1 MKGKKLMKVLV
12 IGSGG
17 REHALVWKLSQSQYV
32 EAIFCIPG
40 NGGITEIADCIEMD
54 IANIENLVAFSK
66 KEGIGLVVVG
76 PENPLAM
83 GIVDAFEKIGIPIF
97 GPCQKGAL
105 LETSKVF
112 SKELMDKYEVS
123 TAPFKVFSS
132 YIDAQAYLDSLT
144 PPFVIKADG
153 LCAGKGAYVI
163 TDKEEAQ
170 KVLKDLMI
178 LNIYG
183 DAGNKVV
190 IEEFLPGIEASYIAF
205 ADGNSIL
212 SMLPS
217 QDHKCLFDDDK
228 GPNTGGMGAYTPIP
242 FINRNLEKEIDKE
255 IMDKTIKALRN
266 EGVIYK
272 GVLYGGL
279 MLSEKSNPY
288 VLEFNVRMGDPET
301 QPILFKMKS
310 DIFPILIACVEG
322 KLNTIENIEW
332 RDGVSICVVLAS
344 KGYPDKP
351 EKGKI
356 IKGLELLKNRDDI
369 MVFHAGTKK
378 IGTEFYTSGGR
389 VLGVTAIA
397 DTYENAI
404 KKVYEAVS
412 CISFEGMQ
420 YRRDIGRKALT
431 NKQVVVDKK

>member
-1 MKGKKLMKVLV
+1 MKVLV

-17 REHALVWKLSQSQYV
+17 REHALAWKLSQSQYV
-32 EAIFCIPG
+32 DAIFCIPG
-40 NGGITEIADCIEMD
+40 NGGISEIADCIDMD
-54 IANIENLVAFSK
+54 IANIGNLVAFTK

-83 GIVDAFEKIGIPIF
+83 GIVDAFEKTDILIF

-112 SKELMDKYEVS
+112 SKELMDKYKVS
-123 TAPFKVFSS
+123 TAPFKVFSNYIDARS
-132 YIDAQAYLDSLT
+132 YIDGLT

-170 KVLKDLMI
+170 KVLNDLMI
-178 LNIYG
+178 VNIYG

-190 IEEFLPGIEASYIAF
+190 IEDFLPGIEASYIAF
-205 ADGNSIL
+205 TDGNSIL

-242 FINRNLEKEIDKE
+242 FINRSLEKEIDKD

-266 EGVIYK
+266 ESIIYK
-272 GVLYGGL
+272 GVLYGGI
-279 MLSEKSNPY
+279 MLSENNHPY

-301 QPILFKMKS
+301 QPILYKMKS
-310 DIFPILIACVEG
+310 DIFPILIACAEG
-322 KLNTIENIEW
+322 KLNTIEKIEW

-344 KGYPDKP
+344 KGYPDRP

-356 IKGLELLKNRDDI
+356 IKGLELLKNKDDI
-369 MVFHAGTKK
+369 MVFHAGTRK
-378 IGTEFYTSGGR
+378 IEDEFYTSGGR
-389 VLGVTAIA
+389 VLGVTAIG

-404 KKVYEAVS
+404 KKVYDAVS
-412 CISFEGMQ
+412 CINFEGMQ
-420 YRRDIGRKALT
+420 YRKDIGKKALIRKT
-431 NKQVVVDKK
+431 GNN